1 MFHPAPFQL
10 PTEEWQKNMT
20 ETNAQVRK
28 IEDSFIT
35 TCQSLKVCTDSH
47 IFICFYIHTPV
58 YYIMFK
64 WPSSWGQTASS
75 ETHFS
80 VLWIFFIIV
89 SVVRPMPFLAK
100 ELRGKERNFLDL
112 ITVPT

>member
-1 MFHPAPFQL
+1 M
-10 PTEEWQKNMT
+10 EETRAQVQKND
-20 ETNAQVRK
+20 
-28 IEDSFIT
+28 DSFST

-47 IFICFYIHTPV
+47 IFICCYIHTPV

-80 VLWIFFIIV
+80 VSWIFFITV

-100 ELRGKERNFLDL
+100 ERKRQREKLFGSYHCPYLDM
-112 ITVPT
+112 VVREV